1 MRTIKCFF
9 VVAIWMWK
17 NRHWNNT
24 RQKRKAL
31 ERVKLK
37 AMNERF

>member
-1 MRTIKCFF
+1 MKTIKYYF
-9 VVAIWMWK
+9 VVAIWKWK
-17 NRHWNNT
+17 NRNWYNT

-37 AMNERF
+37 YRF